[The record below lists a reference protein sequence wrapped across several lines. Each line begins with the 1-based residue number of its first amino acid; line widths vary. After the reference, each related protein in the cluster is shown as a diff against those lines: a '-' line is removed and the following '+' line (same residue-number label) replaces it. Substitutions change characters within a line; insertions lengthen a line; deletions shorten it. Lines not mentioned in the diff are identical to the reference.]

1 MNKDWLYISNTYQW
15 LMSPYSGGSYGAFI
29 VNSSGFVNIYDDV
42 YYANSARPVFYL
54 NSSAS
59 ISEGEGTSAAPYILS

>member
-15 LMSPYSGGSYGAFI
+15 LMPPYSGNSYFAFY
-29 VNSSGFVNIYDDV
+29 VNSSGYVFNYLVGAAY
-42 YYANSARPVFYL
+42 SARPVFYL